1 MTSIQYFRLDTGY
14 NFISS
19 KKTMSIMRF
28 MLLILS
34 KRKSDEKFRKHNV
47 IKRG

>member
-1 MTSIQYFRLDTGY
+1 MTSIQYFRLYTRY

-19 KKTMSIMRF
+19 KKTMNIMRF

-34 KRKSDEKFRKHNV
+34 KENENLMKNSESIV
-47 IKRG
+47 